1 MAAAQGRRL
10 ARPDRSV
17 SITAK
22 HHDDAS
28 PRAGGTMNM
37 HYEIGQF
44 VGYEPIAE
52 PVAVPI
58 APERWFMLSVTPGR
72 DARVVRRLL
81 DRGVCAYSPVIV
93 RYVDRRTKIESR
105 KPHLG
110 KRVEK
115 PFLAGMIFVPDFDVL
130 NPEINRVDDIGDWL
144 TKDEG
149 RKASLKSTEMAI
161 VRGIVHAMNRP
172 HGERDYAVKQLVQ
185 IVAGPLAGFVG
196 KVTRLD
202 SHSRLTVF
210 VDAMRGASVQLSEAQ
225 VEPVP
230 TGDAC
235 STAHRQKRKRS
246 ERRSA

>member
-1 MAAAQGRRL
+1 
-10 ARPDRSV
+10 
-17 SITAK
+17 
-22 HHDDAS
+22 
-28 PRAGGTMNM
+28 MNM
-37 HYEIGQF
+37 RYEIGQF
-44 VGYEPIAE
+44 VGYEPLAE
-52 PVAVPI
+52 PVAVPA

-81 DRGVCAYSPVIV
+81 DRGICAYTPTIV

-110 KRVEK
+110 KRVER
-115 PFLAGMIFVPDFDVL
+115 PFLAGMIFVPEFDVL
-130 NPEINRVDDIGDWL
+130 NPAIKRIDDVGDWL

-149 RKASLKSTEMAI
+149 RLASLRTADMAI

-172 HGERDYAVKQLVQ
+172 FGEREYAIEQMVQ
-185 IVAGPLAGFVG
+185 IVDGPLAGFVG
-196 KVTRLD
+196 QVRRLD
-202 SHSRLTVF
+202 SNSRLTVF

-230 TGDAC
+230 AGNAC